1 MWRVISLLMAS
12 LLLWCGTLLLYLSL
26 YDTGQSQGKA
36 ACLGALLATLGG
48 IWLWARF
55 FGLCA
60 PIRYAVES
68 FVEQF
73 GKQSAKKR
81 GTVASAELQS
91 RSAH

>member
-55 FGLCA
+55 FGLSPQFATRWNLLLNSSESRAQKNAA
-60 PIRYAVES
+60 PS
-68 FVEQF
+68 PPL
-73 GKQSAKKR
+73 S
-81 GTVASAELQS
+81 
-91 RSAH
+91 